1 MKLNEEFP
9 WKIYPM
15 TAKPTAVITAMHVC
29 THMLDRRSPYLTSQL
44 QLWIMGRRL
53 PSYLVVEISSAV
65 HLPLLTLETA
75 VFLKPFQRK
84 YSQLPFKK
92 HHKKKKK
99 STHLHTRQYKNIFSH
114 DYLSGEF

>member
-15 TAKPTAVITAMHVC
+15 TAKPTEVIIAMHVC
-29 THMLDRRSPYLTSQL
+29 THMLDRRRPYLTSQL

-53 PSYLVVEISSAV
+53 PSYLVVEISSVA

-99 STHLHTRQYKNIFSH
+99 INPFTY
-114 DYLSGEF
+114 